1 MRKVAAAGVMA
12 SAPGS
17 RLGVGI
23 GLLAS
28 LALHAVLAMGVL
40 NVNVRKP
47 APQRD
52 QLVVQYI
59 GMVGNRQAE
68 QKQRGDDIERN
79 APKAPAPP
87 PQKAVKKTMKK
98 AMAHERPAGKALSP
112 VKKQPGKTETKPK
125 PEQQP
130 EQQVARAAPPASEQ
144 TMPKGAEAQQ
154 VKQTLKPRE
163 SELSLIRKYLAGL
176 TQEIQDHLEYPR
188 EARDAGYVGAPTIR
202 FTITESGDILPTSLS
217 VHKSSGSALL
227 DEKALQAAQAAA
239 PMAKPPRQMTVT
251 ITVAF
256 TQDG

>member
-1 MRKVAAAGVMA
+1 MA
-12 SAPGS
+12 PAPGS

-23 GLLAS
+23 GLFAS

-87 PQKAVKKTMKK
+87 AQKAVKKMVKKTVKKAVKK
-98 AMAHERPAGKALSP
+98 AMAPERPARKAPSP

-130 EQQVARAAPPASEQ
+130 EQQVARDAPPASEQ

-163 SELSLIRKYLAGL
+163 SEVSLIRKYLAGL

-256 TQDG
+256 TQEG